1 MRTISQRLNDLLSE
15 GYFQFFLELYF
26 SSFGPPMNHIAS
38 KYRIQHS
45 GEQKK
50 RERKKKEKRSVV
62 FEKIFQRNRVILTET
77 IFLLFAFF
85 ILFII
90 CHFMLLFLTFDL
102 SRCARASARA
112 ARARS
117 YSHVLPWL
125 GQELVTQIENELY
138 ILFLS

>member
-1 MRTISQRLNDLLSE
+1 
-15 GYFQFFLELYF
+15 
-26 SSFGPPMNHIAS
+26 MNHTAS

-45 GEQKK
+45 GKEKK
-50 RERKKKEKRSVV
+50 ERKKRKKKPVV
-62 FEKIFQRNRVILTET
+62 LEKILQRNRVNLTET

-85 ILFII
+85 ILFIL
-90 CHFMLLFLTFDL
+90 CHFMLFFLTLDL
-102 SRCARASARA
+102 SKYARTSARA
-112 ARARS
+112 ARACS